1 MKTLKRISAIALVI
15 FVLFAMSVP
24 FAAVDPEYS
33 VKINGKAGF
42 TATVYKIADFNTTTG
57 AFSNFVEKNDTDNSV
72 ENAIKTSN
80 EAALLTAAEDL
91 PDAKLAGTDKGT
103 AAFTATQT
111 QAQTVAINDAGVY
124 FVKWT
129 TLPSGV
135 TNAQNS
141 VFALP
146 YYSNGSYVNTVTIAD
161 TKTATD
167 TPSATKT
174 FTTADADE
182 KFAKAGDVI
191 NFTLTGSVPGSAT
204 LPAKEI
210 KFVDTMTKGLEFNG
224 NLKVYG
230 VKADSTATELTITTD
245 FTSSNPAATD
255 KTFTITFSDTQ
266 TPALY
271 TAGYK
276 TIKITYN
283 AKLTGDAIDY
293 TTAGNVNTLT
303 YTYKNNSGV
312 DSDPITVTRK
322 VKTFKFEVKKVD
334 VDGNIINN
342 NDSSKN
348 AGFTLYT
355 NQTAT
360 TAYTNEKI
368 TGEIKT
374 VDGIAKFDGLAPG
387 TYYVK
392 ETTAPDGYNLN
403 SHVFPIT
410 IADNGTVS
418 GTGVDGIQLTVTD
431 TKVIVPNTGGE
442 GTLIFTI
449 VGIALIACAAVLF
462 IIYKK
467 KNASAK

>member
-24 FAAVDPEYS
+24 FAAAAPYS
-33 VKINGKAGF
+33 IDINGKAGF
-42 TATVYKIADFNTTTG
+42 TATVYKIADFDVETG
-57 AFSNFVEKNDTDNSV
+57 AFSSPASTAVDT
-72 ENAIKTSN
+72 AIKNSD
-80 EAALLTAAEDL
+80 EAALLTAAEAL
-91 PDAKLAGTDKGT
+91 T
-103 AAFTATQT
+103 AAQLSGKVVATQAFTA
-111 QAQTVAINDAGVY
+111 AELKTVAINNAGVY
-124 FVKWT
+124 YVKWT
-129 TLPSGV
+129 ALPGGV
-135 TNAQNS
+135 TKAQNS

-167 TPSATKT
+167 TPDATKT
-174 FTTADADE
+174 FTTADATE
-182 KFAKAGDVI
+182 KFAKAGEVI
-191 NFTLTGSVPGSAT
+191 NFTLTGSVPGSAA
-204 LPAKEI
+204 LPAQEI
-210 KFVDTMTKGLEFNG
+210 KFVDTMTQGLEFSG

-230 VKADSTATELTITTD
+230 VKDSTDTELTSGYTVTGN
-245 FTSSNPAATD
+245 TAAS
-255 KTFTITFSDTQ
+255 KSFTITFSATQ

-276 TIKITYN
+276 TIKITYD
-283 AKLTGDAIDY
+283 AKLTGSAIDY
-293 TTAGNVNTLT
+293 TTSGNINKLT
-303 YTYKNNSGV
+303 YTYKNNAGV
-312 DSDPITVTRK
+312 ESDPIEKTRK
-322 VKTFKFEVKKVD
+322 VITFKFEVKKVD

-355 NQTAT
+355 NQAAT

-374 VDGIAKFDGLAPG
+374 VSGIAKFDGLVPG
-387 TYYVK
+387 DYYVK

-403 SHVFPIT
+403 SKVFKVT
-410 IADNGTVS
+410 VNNDGTVS
-418 GTGVDGIQLTVTD
+418 GTGVTGIQLTVTD

>member
-42 TATVYKIADFNTTTG
+42 TATVYKIAAFDTTTG
-57 AFSNFVEKNDTDNSV
+57 AFSTPASTAIET
-72 ENAIKTSN
+72 AIKNSD
-80 EAALLTAAEDL
+80 EAALLTAAEAL
-91 PDAKLAGTDKGT
+91 T
-103 AAFTATQT
+103 AAQLSGKDVATQAFTA
-111 QAQTVAINDAGVY
+111 AEEKTVGINDAGVY

-129 TLPSGV
+129 TLPGGV
-135 TNAQNS
+135 TKAQNS
-141 VFALP
+141 VFAVP
-146 YYSNGSYVNTVTIAD
+146 YYSNGSWVKSVTIED

-167 TPSATKT
+167 TPDATKT
-174 FTTADADE
+174 FTTADATE
-182 KFAKAGDVI
+182 KFAKAGEVI
-191 NFTLTGSVPGSAT
+191 NFTLTGSVPGSAA

-210 KFVDTMTKGLEFNG
+210 KFVDTMTQGLEFSG

-230 VKADSTATELTITTD
+230 VKADSTATELTTATD

-255 KTFTITFSDTQ
+255 KTFTITFGAAQ

-276 TIKITYN
+276 TIKITYD
-283 AKLTGDAIDY
+283 AKLTGTAIDY
-293 TTAGNVNTLT
+293 TTSGNINKLT
-303 YTYKNNSGV
+303 YTYKNNAGV
-312 DSDPITVTRK
+312 ESDPIEKTRK
-322 VKTFKFEVKKVD
+322 VITFKFEVKKVD
-334 VDGNIINN
+334 VDGNIIN
-342 NDSSKN
+342 DE

-355 NQTAT
+355 NEAATAQY
-360 TAYTNEKI
+360 AYTNEKI
-368 TGEIKT
+368 NGEIKT
-374 VDGIAKFDGLAPG
+374 VNGIAKFDGLAPG

-410 IADNGTVS
+410 IANNGTVS
-418 GTGVDGIQLTVTD
+418 GTGVTGIQLTVTD

>member
-80 EAALLTAAEDL
+80 EAALLTAAEAL
-91 PDAKLAGTDKGT
+91 PDAKLTGTVAGT
-103 AAFTATQT
+103 AAFTATQ
-111 QAQTVAINDAGVY
+111 AQTVAITDAGVY

-129 TLPSGV
+129 TLPGGV
-135 TNAQNS
+135 TKAQNS
-141 VFALP
+141 VFAVP
-146 YYSNGSYVNTVTIAD
+146 YYSNNSWVKSVTIED

-167 TPSATKT
+167 TPDATKT
-174 FTTADADE
+174 FTTADATE
-182 KFAKAGDVI
+182 KFAKAGEVI
-191 NFTLTGSVPGSAT
+191 NFTLTGSVPGSAA
-204 LPAKEI
+204 LPAQEI
-210 KFVDTMTKGLEFNG
+210 KFVDTMTQGLEFNG

-230 VKADSTATELTITTD
+230 VKDSTDTELTSGYTVTGN
-245 FTSSNPAATD
+245 TAAS
-255 KTFTITFSDTQ
+255 KSFTITFGATQ

-276 TIKITYN
+276 TIKITYD
-283 AKLTGDAIDY
+283 AKLTGSAIDY
-293 TTAGNVNTLT
+293 TTSGNINKLT
-303 YTYKNNSGV
+303 YTYKNNAGV
-312 DSDPITVTRK
+312 ESEPIEKTRK
-322 VKTFKFEVKKVD
+322 VITFKFEVKKVD

-355 NQTAT
+355 NQAAT
-360 TAYTNEKI
+360 TAYRNEKI

-374 VDGIAKFDGLAPG
+374 VEGIAKFDGLAPG